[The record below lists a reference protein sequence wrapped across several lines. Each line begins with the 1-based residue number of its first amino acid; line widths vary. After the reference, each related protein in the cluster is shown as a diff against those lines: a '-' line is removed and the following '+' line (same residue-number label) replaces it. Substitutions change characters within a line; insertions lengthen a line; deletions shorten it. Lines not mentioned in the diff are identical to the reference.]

1 MMNSIKRFYATIERR
16 PVDRPAAWLGIPSP
30 QALPGLFAEYGVANL
45 HELKLAVGDDL
56 YSVALPYKSD
66 YSNSISSAFDWYQDG
81 VARIAN
87 RTLTADGCFKDCE
100 TVEDLAFFNWPEP
113 EKYIDPEECRRLV
126 EQAPEDKAVLG
137 AFWSTHFQ
145 NTCASFGMETAL
157 VNMISNPELVEAVDK
172 KIVDFFIRANEVFY
186 KAVCGPG
193 REKGRRLHAVLIGD
207 DVGTQRGLL
216 LSSELIRRFVIPGC
230 RALVEQAHSYGVKVI
245 YHSCGS
251 VADAIPAMIEAGVDA
266 IHPIQALAAGMEPGN
281 LRARYGGKVSFCGGV
296 DTQQLLVHGSP
307 EDVKNKIREL
317 RALFPTGLVLS
328 PSHEAIQDDV
338 PAKNIRALF
347 EEAGKVYV

>member
-1 MMNSIKRFYATIERR
+1 MTSIERFYASIERR

-30 QALPGLFAEYGVANL
+30 QAQPGLFAEYGVDNL
-45 HELKLAVGDDL
+45 HDLKLAVGDDL
-56 YSVALPYKSD
+56 YSVAIPYRSG

-81 VARIAN
+81 KARVAN
-87 RTLTADGCFKDCE
+87 RTLTADGCFKNCE
-100 TVEDLAFFNWPEP
+100 TVEDLAFFSWPEP

-126 EQAPEDKAVLG
+126 DEAPEDKAVLG

-172 KIVDFFIRANEVFY
+172 KIVDFFLRANEVFY
-186 KAVCGPG
+186 KAVCGAAS
-193 REKGRRLHAVLIGD
+193 GRRLHAVLIGD

-216 LSSELIRRFVIPGC
+216 VSPGLIRRFVIPGC

-251 VADAIPAMIEAGVDA
+251 VADAIPGMIDAGVDA
-266 IHPIQALAAGMEPGN
+266 IHPIQALAAGMEPEN
-281 LRARYGGKVSFCGGV
+281 LRSRFGDRVSFCGGV
-296 DTQQLLVHGSP
+296 DTQRLLVQGTP
-307 EDVKNKIREL
+307 EDVRDKVREL
-317 RALFPTGLVLS
+317 RKLFPTGLIIS

-347 EEAGKVYV
+347 EEAGRVY